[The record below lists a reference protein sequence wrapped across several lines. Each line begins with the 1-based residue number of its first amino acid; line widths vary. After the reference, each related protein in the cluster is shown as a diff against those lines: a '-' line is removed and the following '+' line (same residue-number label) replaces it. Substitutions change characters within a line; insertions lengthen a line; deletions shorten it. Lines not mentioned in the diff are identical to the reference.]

1 MTQIKVMRVTF
12 QGHKLWMFE
21 DWRERKSSPLI
32 PRSHV
37 DETTERLH
45 WRSFWPEEFSFGYA
59 MSGADNE
66 VWRRGKLIGRA
77 DEIVDGWPEEGV

>member
-1 MTQIKVMRVTF
+1 MTPINVVRVTF

-21 DWRERKSSPLI
+21 DWRGRKSSPLI

-37 DETTERLH
+37 DEATERLH

-66 VWRRGKLIGRA
+66 VWRQGQIIGRA
-77 DEIVDGWPEEGV
+77 DEIVEGWPEEGA